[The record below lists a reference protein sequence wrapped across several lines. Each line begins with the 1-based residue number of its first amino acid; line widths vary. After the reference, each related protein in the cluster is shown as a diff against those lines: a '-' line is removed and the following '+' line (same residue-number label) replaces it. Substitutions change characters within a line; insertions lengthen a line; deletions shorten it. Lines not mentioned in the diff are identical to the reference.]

1 MTHPYSA
8 AEVVP
13 PLTATVRQGVLSLR
27 DQVIANRA
35 HVADQKAKIGAQ
47 VADLTAELDALDRV
61 AEVLDRDKAT
71 YEAMLAE
78 DEQPEVPPD
87 EEFAGPQTGVMA
99 KVPAA
104 ALADVNGGGPS

>member
-8 AEVVP
+8 AEVLP
-13 PLTATVRQGVLSLR
+13 PLTATVRQGVLGLR
-27 DQVIANRA
+27 DQVIANQA

-78 DEQPEVPPD
+78 DTEPEQDPPG
-87 EEFAGPQTGVMA
+87 ELGGPQTGVMA
-99 KVPAA
+99 KVPA
-104 ALADVNGGGPS
+104 VNGGGPS